1 MRQGTWYRSPPQAFS
16 KFTHL
21 SGGKTS
27 LWNDPKSSPL
37 SSQNKKCSVVF
48 NTPAE
53 RTPTDFQAHGLSSK
67 PEAYL
72 IDFENEL
79 SMQETTVPIELL
91 LSVFAE

>member
-1 MRQGTWYRSPPQAFS
+1 MRQATWYRSPPQAFS

-37 SSQNKKCSVVF
+37 SWQNKKCSMVL

-79 SMQETTVPIELL
+79 SMQEITVPIELL